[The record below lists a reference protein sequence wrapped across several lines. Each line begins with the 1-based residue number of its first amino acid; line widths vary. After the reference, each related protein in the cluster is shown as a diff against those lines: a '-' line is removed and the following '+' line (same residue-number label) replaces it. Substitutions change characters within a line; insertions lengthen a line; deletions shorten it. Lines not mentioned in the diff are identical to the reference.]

1 MAKRI
6 RLSSVSTDS
15 WETDWSKCC
24 LCQEDTVETLK
35 LTADGYKM
43 LATNIPKFLEMN
55 SLPIPLDVRR
65 FNNGSGIEST
75 LTTNEAKYNPS
86 CRIKF
91 NNTKLKRAEQR
102 YESTKSIKS
111 EPCSLKFIR
120 RSIDHSD
127 TKLKQDIVK
136 CFLCDKEA
144 PPSSL
149 RKAMKMK
156 LNDRLKSC
164 AETLQDKQLLAKLSI
179 GDVIAQDLKYHPAC
193 LVALYNKERAVK
205 KKTEQAQIDTNAEKE
220 AGDVALAE
228 LVNYVFETQRNSDGA
243 NAFRL
248 ADLSNMT
255 RLKEMFLAK
264 IPDLQAYTKGREV
277 LLVFEKDVGP
287 AIALA
292 CNYDDT
298 IHIGKTAE
306 IIRTQIKEHKT
317 KFSGSF
323 SAEYTQS
330 SVPTSLLELVCM
342 IEHGPDIQSQL
353 ENSVCKSDLA
363 IAQLLMYNYH
373 AKTPKVSEQQRHAVD
388 REPPFCIYIGLLIF
402 ARTRKRLL
410 IDILFQYGLCISY
423 HWVLEISTQLGDA
436 VVERFLSEGLVCPPV
451 LKKGLFTTA
460 AVDNID
466 HNPSST
472 TAKTSFHGTGIF
484 IFQHPSDD
492 ISGIER
498 GDLILGNRSNSR

>member
-43 LATNIPKFLEMN
+43 LATNIPKFHEMN

-75 LTTNEAKYNPS
+75 LTTNEAKCHPT

-102 YESTKSIKS
+102 YESTKSIK
-111 EPCSLKFIR
+111 K
-120 RSIDHSD
+120 
-127 TKLKQDIVK
+127 
-136 CFLCDKEA
+136 A

-149 RKAMKMK
+149 RKAMTMK

-193 LVALYNKERAVK
+193 LVGLYNKERAVK
-205 KKTEQAQIDTNAEKE
+205 KKTEQTQIDTNAEKE

-248 ADLSNMT
+248 ADLSNM
-255 RLKEMFLAK
+255 
-264 IPDLQAYTKGREV
+264 Y
-277 LLVFEKDVGP
+277 EKKSS
-287 AIALA
+287 AI
-292 CNYDDT
+292 
-298 IHIGKTAE
+298 K
-306 IIRTQIKEHKT
+306 
-317 KFSGSF
+317 
-323 SAEYTQS
+323 
-330 SVPTSLLELVCM
+330 
-342 IEHGPDIQSQL
+342 
-353 ENSVCKSDLA
+353 
-363 IAQLLMYNYH
+363 
-373 AKTPKVSEQQRHAVD
+373 
-388 REPPFCIYIGLLIF
+388 
-402 ARTRKRLL
+402 
-410 IDILFQYGLCISY
+410 
-423 HWVLEISTQLGDA
+423 
-436 VVERFLSEGLVCPPV
+436 
-451 LKKGLFTTA
+451 
-460 AVDNID
+460 
-466 HNPSST
+466 
-472 TAKTSFHGTGIF
+472 
-484 IFQHPSDD
+484 
-492 ISGIER
+492 
-498 GDLILGNRSNSR
+498 

>member
-43 LATNIPKFLEMN
+43 LATNIPKFHETN

-75 LTTNEAKYNPS
+75 LTTNEAKYHPS

-111 EPCSLKFIR
+111 EPCCSPKFIR
-120 RSIDHSD
+120 CSIDHSD
-127 TKLKQDIVK
+127 TKLKQDI
-136 CFLCDKEA
+136 
-144 PPSSL
+144 
-149 RKAMKMK
+149 
-156 LNDRLKSC
+156 
-164 AETLQDKQLLAKLSI
+164 
-179 GDVIAQDLKYHPAC
+179 
-193 LVALYNKERAVK
+193 
-205 KKTEQAQIDTNAEKE
+205 AQIDTDAEKE

-248 ADLSNMT
+248 ADLSNMYEKRVQQLSEGTIPIHMT
-255 RLKEMFLAK
+255 RLKEMLLAK
-264 IPDLQAYTKGREV
+264 IPDLQAYTKGRDV

-298 IHIGKTAE
+298 IHIGKNC
-306 IIRTQIKEHKT
+306 R
-317 KFSGSF
+317 
-323 SAEYTQS
+323 
-330 SVPTSLLELVCM
+330 
-342 IEHGPDIQSQL
+342 
-353 ENSVCKSDLA
+353 
-363 IAQLLMYNYH
+363 NY
-373 AKTPKVSEQQRHAVD
+373 
-388 REPPFCIYIGLLIF
+388 
-402 ARTRKRLL
+402 
-410 IDILFQYGLCISY
+410 
-423 HWVLEISTQLGDA
+423 
-436 VVERFLSEGLVCPPV
+436 
-451 LKKGLFTTA
+451 
-460 AVDNID
+460 
-466 HNPSST
+466 
-472 TAKTSFHGTGIF
+472 
-484 IFQHPSDD
+484 
-492 ISGIER
+492 
-498 GDLILGNRSNSR
+498 